1 MLPASLG
8 SMPQKQERF
17 PSVRFPPEVI
27 EESLDVLRNA
37 NGEQPL
43 TINFMQVTTGLTT
56 WTFDSID
63 DFYAALRQP
72 YDSTSIWGSHF
83 ALFMSSNASLSSASL
98 HQDVVQQDTATYE
111 RNNPKEVVPESP
123 K

>member
-72 YDSTSIWGSHF
+72 YYSTSIWGSHF
-83 ALFMSSNASLSSASL
+83 DFFMSSIASMSIESL
-98 HQDVVQQDTATYE
+98 DRALDHGATK
-111 RNNPKEVVPESP
+111 RLDRHPGKA
-123 K
+123 